1 MVRIRGMGM
10 SVRDRTVVVPMSVR
24 FACRIAWLVMVLM
37 VLIVDVRVGV
47 SHRKMHMSMITLH
60 CKMQPNTQRHKATGC
75 E

>member
-1 MVRIRGMGM
+1 
-10 SVRDRTVVVPMSVR
+10 
-24 FACRIAWLVMVLM
+24 VMVLM